1 MKIKLLEIA
10 NVDEVI
16 KIKTEL
22 ISFGL
27 TQGSD
32 FSFSYHT
39 AHWDNFT
46 GCTDPSWLEIDF
58 YDKKKSLRFLMKY
71 SNRIKIIESLQEW
84 Q

>member
-10 NVDEVI
+10 NVEEVI

-27 TQGSD
+27 TQGPD

-46 GCTDPSWLEIDF
+46 GYTDPSWLEIDF
-58 YDKKKSLRFLMKY
+58 YDEKKSLRFLMKY